1 MSTRKRRPREKVIE
15 ARKVPIRAAPV
26 VAPRAVKPSLEAKT
40 VPVAVEKAAPAPK
53 AKAPVVE
60 VKAVPAVEAKAP
72 VVETKPAPADE
83 AKAVP
88 TPELKASVV
97 EAKSVPYAELG
108 VPDAEEKAPRV
119 DEKFGLD
126 YLKTQIAD
134 IDSRLRIL
142 DAKVKPVDLKAVE
155 DKMMFTIGAVGVT
168 NKSLASIEEEIR
180 VFTTVAKV
188 VFGIGVL
195 GLLGVLWGILRLTG
209 RI

>member
-15 ARKVPIRAAPV
+15 ARKVPIRAAPI
-26 VAPRAVKPSLEAKT
+26 VAPRAVKPPPEAKT
-40 VPVAVEKAAPAPK
+40 VPVAVETAVPAPK
-53 AKAPVVE
+53 VKAPVVE
-60 VKAVPAVEAKAP
+60 VK
-72 VVETKPAPADE
+72 PAPADE
-83 AKAVP
+83 VKAIP
-88 TPELKASVV
+88 TLELKAPVV

-108 VPDAEEKAPRV
+108 VPDAEVMAPRV

-142 DAKVKPVDLKAVE
+142 NEKVKPVDLKAVE
-155 DKMMFTIGAVGVT
+155 DKMMFAIAAVGET
-168 NKSLASIEEEIR
+168 NKGLVSIEEEIR
-180 VFTTVAKV
+180 VFTTIAKV

>member
-1 MSTRKRRPREKVIE
+1 MSTRKRRPREKVVE

-26 VAPRAVKPSLEAKT
+26 VTPKAVKPSPEAKT
-40 VPVAVEKAAPAPK
+40 VPVAVETAVPAPK
-53 AKAPVVE
+53 VKAPVIE
-60 VKAVPAVEAKAP
+60 VKPAL
-72 VVETKPAPADE
+72 PAE
-83 AKAVP
+83 VKAVP

-108 VPDAEEKAPRV
+108 VPDAEVMAPRV

-142 DAKVKPVDLKAVE
+142 NEKVKPVDLKAVE
-155 DKMMFTIGAVGVT
+155 DKMMFTIAAVGET
-168 NKSLASIEEEIR
+168 NKGLVSIEEEIR
-180 VFTTVAKV
+180 VFTTIAKV

>member
-1 MSTRKRRPREKVIE
+1 VET
-15 ARKVPIRAAPV
+15 
-26 VAPRAVKPSLEAKT
+26 AV
-40 VPVAVEKAAPAPK
+40 PAPK
-53 AKAPVVE
+53 VKAPVVE
-60 VKAVPAVEAKAP
+60 VK
-72 VVETKPAPADE
+72 PAPAAE
-83 AKAVP
+83 VKAVP
-88 TPELKASVV
+88 TPELKAPVV

-108 VPDAEEKAPRV
+108 VPDAEVMAPRV

-142 DAKVKPVDLKAVE
+142 NEKVKPVDLKAVE
-155 DKMMFTIGAVGVT
+155 DKMMFTIAAVGET
-168 NKSLASIEEEIR
+168 NKGLVSIEEEIR
-180 VFTTVAKV
+180 VFTTIAKV